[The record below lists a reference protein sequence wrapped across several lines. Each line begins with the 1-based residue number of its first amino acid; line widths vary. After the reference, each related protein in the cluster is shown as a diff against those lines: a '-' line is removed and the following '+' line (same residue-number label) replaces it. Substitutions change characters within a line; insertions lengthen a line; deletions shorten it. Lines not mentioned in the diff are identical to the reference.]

1 MENDNIRKD
10 GNDMLGKY
18 RLFSAYATE
27 YGTFLGLAWVL
38 VFVLYISSFRTMHP
52 LLMLLSC
59 LLFVS
64 LPLFGFYLAR
74 RFKQQMP
81 EDVPIGY
88 GRAYWFSLSMM
99 LYACLLTGVAE
110 LVYFK
115 YLDHGAVFNAFYD
128 LLNTSGTEQTY
139 KQMGMKEAW
148 ASLKE
153 SLDMVS
159 SLSAVDL
166 CLSLFNQ
173 NFLFSLILAVPTAFF
188 AKRAPS
194 SSPKGE

>member
-1 MENDNIRKD
+1 
-10 GNDMLGKY
+10 MLGKY

-52 LLMLLSC
+52 LLMMLSC

-115 YLDHGAVFNAFYD
+115 YLDYGAVFNAFYD
-128 LLNTSGTEQTY
+128 LLNTPGTEQTY
-139 KQMGMKEAW
+139 KQMGMKDAW

-188 AKRAPS
+188 AKKAPS

>member
-1 MENDNIRKD
+1 MGNDNIRKD
-10 GNDMLGKY
+10 GNDVLSKY

-27 YGTFLGLAWVL
+27 YGTFLGLVWVL
-38 VFVLYISSFRTMHP
+38 VFILYILSFRTLHP

-59 LLFVS
+59 MLFVA

-81 EDVPIGY
+81 SDVPIGY

-115 YLDHGAVFNAFYD
+115 YMDHGVVFSTFYD
-128 LLNTSGTEQTY
+128 LLNAPGTEETY
-139 KQMGMKEAW
+139 KQMGMNDAW
-148 ASLKE
+148 TSLKE

-173 NFLFSLILAVPTAFF
+173 NFLLSLFLAIPTAFF
-188 AKRAPS
+188 AKRQIN
-194 SSPKGE
+194 KN